1 MPQHSAELAACPDGK
16 LYPPAAATGS
26 GSTGRA
32 LATTYFISTATS
44 PPTAATATSA
54 MASRKSPGSS
64 ATASTFSVRIAV
76 GCPATARCRSPAT
89 PVSSRSSGVHRP
101 SATSRPSTP
110 ASETA
115 PAISTPATPR
125 AATRAS
131 GGTGS
136 VGPGRSAML
145 RCLPRREV
153 FRPRYRGQD
162 GGMTQPLVVVD
173 GANVMGSRPDGWWRD
188 RAGAARR
195 LVSTL
200 ARGVSWPGEVV
211 LVLEGRA
218 RAGVPEGVGDGR
230 RVVHAPGSG
239 DDAIVDLVR
248 TEGRGRPVTV
258 VTADRGLRER
268 VTALG
273 ATVAGPRSLVG

>member
-1 MPQHSAELAACPDGK
+1 
-16 LYPPAAATGS
+16 
-26 GSTGRA
+26 
-32 LATTYFISTATS
+32 
-44 PPTAATATSA
+44 
-54 MASRKSPGSS
+54 
-64 ATASTFSVRIAV
+64 
-76 GCPATARCRSPAT
+76 
-89 PVSSRSSGVHRP
+89 
-101 SATSRPSTP
+101 
-110 ASETA
+110 
-115 PAISTPATPR
+115 
-125 AATRAS
+125 
-131 GGTGS
+131 
-136 VGPGRSAML
+136 
-145 RCLPRREV
+145 
-153 FRPRYRGQD
+153 
-162 GGMTQPLVVVD
+162 MTQPLVVVD

-218 RAGVPEGVGDGR
+218 RAGVPESVVDGI